1 MNIIEAIIELLLAN
15 IAFVILIA
23 GGIYSVFKRQKE
35 MKETK
40 RSEPNRRKAEA
51 PRPTVSPFGLPAE
64 PRVKEVKE
72 AIDIQKEKINHKVY
86 EQPSYTREV
95 NKARTEKVSNRY
107 QDKEDQIMNDFK
119 IDQKELQKAIIWS
132 EILSKPKALQKRS

>member
-72 AIDIQKEKINHKVY
+72 AIDIQKEKINQKVY
-86 EQPSYTREV
+86 EQPSYTREL

>member
-23 GGIYSVFKRQKE
+23 GGLYSVFKRQKE

-40 RSEPNRRKAEA
+40 RSEPNRRKTEA
-51 PRPTVSPFGLPAE
+51 PKQTVSPFGLPTE
-64 PRVKEVKE
+64 PRPKEVKE
-72 AIDIQKEKINHKVY
+72 AIEIHKEKMNQKWN
-86 EQPSYTREV
+86 EQPSYTRES
-95 NKARTEKVSNRY
+95 NKARTEKVTNRY

-119 IDQKELQKAIIWS
+119 VNQKELQKAIIWS
-132 EILSKPKALQKRS
+132 EVLSKPKALQKRS